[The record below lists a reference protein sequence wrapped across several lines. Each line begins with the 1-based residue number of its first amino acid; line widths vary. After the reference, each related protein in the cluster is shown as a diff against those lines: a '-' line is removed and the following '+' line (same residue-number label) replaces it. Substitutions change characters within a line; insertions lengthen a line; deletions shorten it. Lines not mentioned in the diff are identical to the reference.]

1 VQKKW
6 RELLRTSKSYR
17 TLLNTDPENADH
29 RVKPEDRA
37 KRFVSEVDIKL
48 APIDVVLV
56 AEILLPFV
64 KMVAGRLL
72 SIDLSSNSQPQPQQ
86 QQQSVLGMAV
96 NNNTLPLLYLKGK
109 TVRVFVIAR
118 AGTTTGDVNEAE
130 SDTSSVLSPDTFLFN
145 CDSIVVTPQVT
156 YRSRNLVFPP

>member
-1 VQKKW
+1 MQKKW

-72 SIDLSSNSQPQPQQ
+72 SIDLSSKSPPQPQQ